1 MLIASGQNVKIT
13 VLLNLEYTVLMFHR
27 KIWLFCKSTYFF
39 HATSSIKKINK
50 MYDMLRLKEGDTF
63 NDNKNK
69 CLFALFYPSINALSK
84 TPLTFVIFSI
94 SGWLTFNLWRTE
106 DTLYSQFL
114 LPSLFKTFEDLIFFP
129 HTFYFIISCFSI
141 VLSFFKSR
149 FTYF

>member
-13 VLLNLEYTVLMFHR
+13 VLLNLEYTVLMFCR
-27 KIWLFCKSTYFF
+27 KIWLFCKSTHFY

-94 SGWLTFNLWRTE
+94 SGWLTFNQSIEQRTHF
-106 DTLYSQFL
+106 THSFSSPLCLRL
-114 LPSLFKTFEDLIFFP
+114 LKT
-129 HTFYFIISCFSI
+129 
-141 VLSFFKSR
+141 
-149 FTYF
+149 